1 MTTTAEQRGIR
12 RTAVVVGAAVA
23 TYGLA
28 FGAMGVAAGLSVPQ
42 ISLLSMLM
50 FTGASQIAFV
60 GVLGAGGAP
69 IAATTTA
76 WLLGV
81 RNAMY
86 GIRLSTL
93 LDVRG
98 RRRALAAHLTIDES
112 TALAIA
118 HEDDDDTG
126 AAARYGFYAGGI
138 SVWIQWN
145 IATIIGALAAR
156 AVGDPNVYGLDAA
169 TAAGLLGLVWPRLQD
184 AEHRAVAAGAVA
196 VALALVLVAPAGVP
210 VIASSLVAVVVA
222 LRTHRRGA

>member
-1 MTTTAEQRGIR
+1 MTTTAAQREIR
-12 RTAVVVGAAVA
+12 RTAIIVGTAVA
-23 TYGLA
+23 MYGLA
-28 FGAMGVAAGLSVPQ
+28 FGAMGIAAGLTLAQ
-42 ISLLSMLM
+42 TSLLSMLM

-69 IAATTTA
+69 ITATTTA
-76 WLLGV
+76 WLLGI

-118 HEDDDDTG
+118 NEADDAD
-126 AAARYGFYAGGI
+126 ARYGFYAGGI

-145 IATIIGALAAR
+145 VATVIGALAAR

-184 AEHRAVAAGAVA
+184 TEHRLVALGAVA
-196 VALALVLVAPAGVP
+196 VALGLVLVAPAGIP
-210 VIASSLVAVVVA
+210 VIASSVVAVVVA
-222 LRTHRRGA
+222 LQRHRRTA